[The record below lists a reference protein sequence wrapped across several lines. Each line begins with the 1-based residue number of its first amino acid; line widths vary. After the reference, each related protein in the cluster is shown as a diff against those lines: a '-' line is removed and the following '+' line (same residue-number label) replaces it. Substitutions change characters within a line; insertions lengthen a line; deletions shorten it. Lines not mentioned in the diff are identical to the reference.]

1 MSKVRLL
8 PESLANKI
16 AAGDVVERPASVV
29 KELIENSLDAKAQ
42 NLRVIVRAGGKQLIQ
57 VLDDGEG
64 LSPDDALLAFERHA
78 TSKII
83 KAEDLTEITTLGFRG
98 EALPSIAG
106 VSRLTM
112 ETRTQDQPL
121 GTSLEIA
128 GTRILG
134 VKEIA
139 RPQGTSV
146 LVRDLFFNVPAR
158 KKFLRAD
165 STELSHIVN
174 ILTQYALAYPE
185 NNIAL
190 TSSGRELFNFQSVVQ
205 LKERLFQVFGSDLLK
220 QLVELKAELP
230 LFPNQ
235 TQNKEG
241 FVQEHIHLHA
251 FVSSPDVHKL
261 NRNSLYFFVNQRM
274 VRDKM
279 LIHALLEAYRRILP
293 SGAFP
298 VALLFIEIPYSEVD
312 VNVHPSKT
320 EVRFRKQS
328 LIHDF
333 LQESIRKALM
343 NARFQTPFSVQPEKL
358 KVNPRIPQSQPPHK
372 VSNNFQKGLPE
383 LPLSSDS
390 VKATPLENRLTSQ
403 SPDTPISSPLCATS
417 GLIPREEQQ
426 TWDVNDIKMSNSRD
440 IQPLGQ
446 IEESFI
452 VASEK
457 GSLLII
463 DQHVAHER
471 ILYEKILSE
480 RQNGKIETQGL
491 LLPLIVELTPQQQII
506 LDNISKEL
514 NSCGFEVEPFG
525 HRTLAIKSVPA
536 DLTTADLKKLLGELL
551 DGLDKETQKVSLER
565 IKEKIAASIACH
577 AAIKI
582 NTHLEYSKMTW
593 LIDELLKTKYPT
605 TCPHGR
611 PIILRYNKTEILK
624 AFKRI

>member
-16 AAGDVVERPASVV
+16 AAGEVVERPASVV

-42 NLRVIVRAGGKQLIQ
+42 DLKVIVRAGGKRLIQ

-106 VSRLTM
+106 VSRLNM
-112 ETRTQDQPL
+112 ETRTQDQPI

-165 STELSHIVN
+165 NTELSHIVN

-185 NNIAL
+185 NNVSLI
-190 TSSGRELFNFQSVVQ
+190 SSGRELFNFQSVIQ
-205 LKERLFQVFGSDLLK
+205 LKERLFQVFGSDLLS
-220 QLVELKAELP
+220 QLVELEAEVP

-235 TQNKEG
+235 TQTKERS
-241 FVQEHIHLHA
+241 VQERIYLHA

-261 NRNSLYFFVNQRM
+261 NRNSLYFFVNRRM

-293 SGAFP
+293 SGTFP
-298 VALLFIEIPYSEVD
+298 VALLFIEMPYSEVD

-320 EVRFRKQS
+320 EVRFRKHS

-358 KVNPRIPQSQPPHK
+358 KVSPRIPQSQSSQK
-372 VSNNFQKGLPE
+372 VSNNFKKGLSE
-383 LPLSSDS
+383 LSLSPHSLET
-390 VKATPLENRLTSQ
+390 TPLENCLPFQ
-403 SPDTPISSPLCATS
+403 SPDSSISSPLCATS

-426 TWDVNDIKMSNSRD
+426 TQEVEDIKISNSRD

-452 VASEK
+452 VASDK

-471 ILYEKILSE
+471 ILFEKILSE
-480 RQNGKIETQGL
+480 RQHGKIETQGL
-491 LLPLIVELTPQQQII
+491 LLPLIVELTPKQQII
-506 LDNISKEL
+506 LENISTEL

-536 DLTTADLKKLLGELL
+536 DLTTADMKKLLGELL
-551 DGLDKETQKVSLER
+551 DGLDKETQQVSLER

-577 AAIKI
+577 AAIKV
-582 NTHLEYSKMTW
+582 NTHLEYSKMIW

-611 PIILRYNKTEILK
+611 PIILRYKKTEILK